1 MPCENLGGVIAC
13 GPPRGMYRRVNRKCW
28 TCETETDQI
37 ERWDGAWYGT
47 TEYCLTCL
55 DKRQDGCRFPRPFR
69 RYWRRERQ
77 AEFQAMWD
85 NACPD
90 DIYEA
95 YTNADVKMACAN
107 DDTFMQAADEREAAL
122 ARLRELRGAA

>member
-1 MPCENLGGVIAC
+1 M
-13 GPPRGMYRRVNRKCW
+13 
-28 TCETETDQI
+28 
-37 ERWDGAWYGT
+37 
-47 TEYCLTCL
+47 TCL
-55 DKRQDGCRFPRPFR
+55 DIWQDGWRRPRPFK

-77 AEFQAMWD
+77 ADFQAMWD

-107 DDTFMQAADEREAAL
+107 DDTWEQAAEEREAAL
-122 ARLRELRGAA
+122 VRLRELRDAA